1 MFAFDRARFLADFTA
16 RTRVTLTPA
25 RREALDFL
33 LAQFERDAGF
43 KMVREFAYVLAT
55 IHWET
60 GATFAPIRERRA
72 SQEKNPRLYA
82 LQQRYW
88 PSGYFGR
95 GYVQLTWDYNYRNA
109 GQKLAGET
117 FRVNG
122 AAVTIAPTTFLQQ
135 PDYLLDPAISYR
147 IASRGMREGWFTGK
161 RLSQFITEG
170 AAPDF
175 HNARKIING
184 LDRAAEIAA
193 LANSYELLLRGAL
206 TAASPVAPA
215 AVAPVGGAASIAR
228 SRGRPAPISVEPT
241 RSPTRRQPLRPKRQA
256 ASSETK
262 TGPGKASGT
271 PARAAKRTA
280 KRTAKRAANT
290 RSKSSRR

>member
-1 MFAFDRARFLADFTA
+1 MLAFDRARFFADFAA
-16 RTRVTLTPA
+16 RTRVALTPA
-25 RREALDFL
+25 RRDSIDFL
-33 LAQFERDAGF
+33 LGRFEQDAGF
-43 KMVREFAYVLAT
+43 TMVRELAYVLAT
-55 IHWET
+55 IQWET

-72 SQEKNPRLYA
+72 NPEKNPKLHA

-109 GQKLAGET
+109 GQKLAGEK

-122 AAVTIAPTTFLQQ
+122 ATVAITPTTFLQH

-170 AAPDF
+170 TAPDY

-206 TAASPVAPA
+206 TT
-215 AVAPVGGAASIAR
+215 AVAPRATAPAGGAAEGS
-228 SRGRPAPISVEPT
+228 
-241 RSPTRRQPLRPKRQA
+241 L
-256 ASSETK
+256 
-262 TGPGKASGT
+262 
-271 PARAAKRTA
+271 
-280 KRTAKRAANT
+280 
-290 RSKSSRR
+290 

>member
-1 MFAFDRARFLADFTA
+1 MFAFDRARFFADFAA
-16 RTRVTLTPA
+16 RTRVALTPA
-25 RREALDFL
+25 RRDSLDFL
-33 LAQFERDAGF
+33 LGRLEQDAGF
-43 KMVREFAYVLAT
+43 TMLRELAYVLAT

-60 GATFAPIRERRA
+60 GTTFAPIRERRA
-72 SQEKNPRLYA
+72 SAEKNPRLHA

-109 GQKLAGET
+109 GQKLAGER

-122 AAVTIAPTTFLQQ
+122 GDVTVTPTTFLQQ

-161 RLSQFITEG
+161 RLSQFIADG
-170 AAPDF
+170 APPDF

-193 LANSYELLLRGAL
+193 LANSYELMLRGAL
-206 TAASPVAPA
+206 TSGVAAAAP
-215 AVAPVGGAASIAR
+215 VAPVGGAASLPRSAPR
-228 SRGRPAPISVEPT
+228 SRSRPAPVSVEP
-241 RSPTRRQPLRPKRQA
+241 PTVASRRPATSSRPATSRPGAPKR
-256 ASSETK
+256 K
-262 TGPGKASGT
+262 P
-271 PARAAKRTA
+271 AKRTSSA
-280 KRTAKRAANT
+280 SRAGKGP
-290 RSKSSRR
+290 KSARGSARPRPR